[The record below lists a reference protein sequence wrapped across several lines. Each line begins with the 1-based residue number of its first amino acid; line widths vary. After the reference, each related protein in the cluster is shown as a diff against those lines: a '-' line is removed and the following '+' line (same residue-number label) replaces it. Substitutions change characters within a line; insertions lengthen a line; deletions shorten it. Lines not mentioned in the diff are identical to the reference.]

1 MNLTLAVDDEVVER
15 ARTVAASQGT
25 SLQALVRKYLETL
38 AGKPAGHEL
47 VKRIEDGWRA
57 ADEYFAQHPRKPFK
71 FNRDDI
77 YAERLDRMLKGKK

>member
-25 SLQALVRKYLETL
+25 SLQALVRKYLEAL

-47 VKRIEDGWRA
+47 VKRIEEGWRA
-57 ADEYFAQHPRKPFK
+57 SDEYFARHPPKAFK
-71 FNRDDI
+71 FNRDEI
-77 YAERLDRMLKGKK
+77 YAERLDRMMKSKK

>member
-47 VKRIEDGWRA
+47 VKRIEEGWRA
-57 ADEYFAQHPRKPFK
+57 ADEYFARHPPKAFK
-71 FNRDDI
+71 FNREEI
-77 YAERLDRMLKGKK
+77 YAERLDRMMKGKR